1 MDAYSNRLSKALEE
15 ALNAKAAEL
24 TKYLAST
31 PAVDYAAYMER
42 VGRVRGIEIA
52 LGELRE
58 LEAKLS
64 APEVRVT
71 SDMNVKMTRY
81 ED

>member
-1 MDAYSNRLSKALEE
+1 MDAYSNRLSKALEDV
-15 ALNAKAAEL
+15 LTAKATEL

-64 APEVRVT
+64 APETVRDLRKNYL
-71 SDMNVKMTRY
+71 SRGY
-81 ED
+81 EE